1 MAETQ
6 SILTLNGGSSSLK
19 FALFEN
25 TQTLT
30 RQLSGQIERIGLPD
44 AQLKVTHHA
53 TQQTE
58 KQAVAA
64 PNHAACVEPLA
75 KVLAQHTD
83 LAQLA
88 AIGHRIVHGGS
99 RFSEPTR
106 LTAEVLT
113 ELRRISPFDPE
124 HLPAEISV
132 IEAFAQR
139 YPQLNQIGCFDTAF
153 HHTLPRVAKLLP
165 LPRRYAK
172 QGVQRY
178 GFHGLSYAYLLQELS
193 RMADQDAPNGR
204 VILAH
209 LGNGASMAAVRDGQS
224 IDTTMAF
231 TPTAGLVMSTRSGDL
246 DPGLVAYLAQ
256 TEGMTPAQF
265 QRMVNFESGLL
276 GISET
281 SSDMRD
287 LQAQAKTDERAADAI
302 AVFCYQARK
311 WIGALT
317 TALGG
322 LDTIVFSGG
331 IGENAP
337 AIRAGICT
345 GLEFLGLTLDE
356 VRNGNNAT
364 VISADN
370 SRVTARVIPTDEE
383 WQIAHL
389 VQGTVTGGRKT
400 EVRRQKAEDR
410 ARQD

>member
-25 TQTLT
+25 TQSLT
-30 RQLSGQIERIGLPD
+30 RQLSGQIERIGLAN
-44 AQLKVTHHA
+44 AQLKVTHPA
-53 TQQTE
+53 TKQTE

-64 PNHAACVEPLA
+64 PNHAACIEPLA

-99 RFSEPTR
+99 RFSAPER
-106 LTAEVLT
+106 LTPEVLT

-132 IEAFAQR
+132 VEAFAQR
-139 YPQLNQIGCFDTAF
+139 YPQLTQIGCFDTAF

-178 GFHGLSYAYLLQELS
+178 GFHGLSYAYLLRELRRS
-193 RMADQDAPNGR
+193 AGEDAANGR

-209 LGNGASMAAVRDGQS
+209 LGNGASMAAVRNGQS

-265 QRMVNFESGLL
+265 QRMVNFEAGLL
-276 GISET
+276 GISEI

-337 AIRAGICT
+337 AIRAGICA

-356 VRNGNNAT
+356 ARNTTNAA

-370 SRVTARVIPTDEE
+370 SRVAVRVIPTDEE
-383 WQIAHL
+383 WQIARL
-389 VQGTVTGGRKT
+389 VQGIVTRD
-400 EVRRQKAEDR
+400 RRPEISD
-410 ARQD
+410 